1 MSEQRTSI
9 EIIAP
14 TVDEAVAQGAAEL
27 GIPRE
32 SLEVEVIDEGGK
44 GLFGLG
50 TRQARVRLSLRAGSG
65 PSPERAPA
73 SRPAASAPTRLE
85 PALAA
90 AEPSVIA
97 EDEEDA
103 PRVAKE
109 IVIELL
115 ERLGVEARVSSSWG
129 EISEPD
135 ETAPDASRHAR
146 PLLVDVRGSDLSLLI
161 GRKGET
167 LSALQYI
174 TRLIVAKELG
184 HPAAVVIDVEG
195 YRERR
200 EQQLRQLARR
210 MASQAVDAGRT
221 MSLEP
226 MTPAERRIIHI
237 ELRDSQDV
245 RTESVGEGD
254 HRKVTIIPL
263 APSPD

>member
-1 MSEQRTSI
+1 MSEQRTSV

-14 TVDEAVAQGAAEL
+14 TVEEAVERGAAEL
-27 GIPRE
+27 GLPRE

-50 TRQARVRLSLRAGSG
+50 NRQARVRLRLRSG
-65 PSPERAPA
+65 EAVPASPEAV
-73 SRPAASAPTRLE
+73 SRPAPAPRE
-85 PALAA
+85 RSVPAAP
-90 AEPSVIA
+90 AEPEPMS
-97 EDEEDA
+97 EDEEEA
-103 PRVAKE
+103 LRVAKE

-115 ERLGVEARVSSSWG
+115 ERLGVEARVVSSWG
-129 EISEPD
+129 QADGEEADPAAARES
-135 ETAPDASRHAR
+135 R

-184 HPAAVVIDVEG
+184 HPAPVVIDVEG

-200 EQQLRQLARR
+200 ERQLRQLARR
-210 MASQAVDAGRT
+210 MAGQAVEFGRT
-221 MSLEP
+221 MTLEP
-226 MTPAERRIIHI
+226 MPPAERRIIHI
-237 ELRDSQDV
+237 ELRDRQDV
-245 RTESVGEGD
+245 RTESVGEGE

-263 APSPD
+263 TAAE